1 MVLGGLLS
9 SAVGKATDAVG
20 LTPDALEL
28 QTFKTVLPDE
38 VAQWMQNERRSLGI
52 KPILPGTSSFFIF
65 MIVSGI
71 ISAAVFSKLYGV
83 VMGFINLMWGGFTG
97 KLKTKTGVFLFSI
110 FVGFAISYG
119 IYIWYVRPYLEKKEV
134 PTAIL
139 IAKSIST
146 LESFTNAASETSLLN
161 LQTISVKQSAYIGPS
176 EVEGEFDTTV
186 GIQSAVTAGI
196 RVFILQIDYL
206 DTPKTDA
213 LFDAPLVP
221 TLLYRNADGK
231 LISKNGAN
239 IGKVAESLA
248 AHAFNGATVT
258 GTQPLIVYLHF
269 VRAPSPLREPEKYIK
284 YLSTV
289 AMQLKPLSTYLL
301 GGAAEGKFQRQ
312 ENELTLLQSPI
323 SQFQSKMILFCNADT
338 SIFRNTAALGMKAI
352 AQTEDLDYMV
362 NVRVYLDSSSDS
374 LGVTSVPTNAL
385 TPVAVVVPFSRLTA
399 MSEKEQDT
407 FAMKGKM
414 RFVFALP
421 SQDKNPS
428 VSEIKAGLD
437 HCSVNSIALNLF
449 GEPVPDL
456 KTKMKLWGSEP
467 FLKAKAPNYQSSI
480 VQPNY

>member
-1 MVLGGLLS
+1 MGLGDFVS
-9 SAVGKATDAVG
+9 SALGKATDAVG
-20 LTPDALEL
+20 LTPEAIEL
-28 QTFKTVLPDE
+28 QTFKTVLPHE
-38 VAQWMQNERRSLGI
+38 VATWVQNERRSLNI
-52 KPILPGTSSFFIF
+52 DPILPGTSSFFIF
-65 MIVSGI
+65 MAVAGI
-71 ISAAVFSKLYGV
+71 ISTAIISKLYGV
-83 VMGFINLMWGGFTG
+83 VMGIINLIWGGFTG
-97 KLKTKTGVFLFSI
+97 NLKSKTAVFFFSI

-119 IYIWYVRPYLEKKEV
+119 IYIWYVRPYLEKKGV
-134 PTAIL
+134 SSAAL

-146 LESFTNAASETSLLN
+146 LESFANPGSETSLLN
-161 LQTISVKQSAYIGPS
+161 LQTISVKQTAYVGPS
-176 EVEGEFDTTV
+176 EVEGEFDTSL
-186 GIQSAVTAGI
+186 GIQSAITAGI

-206 DTPKTDA
+206 DTAKTDT

-221 TLLYRNADGK
+221 TLLYRNADGI

-248 AHAFNGATVT
+248 AYAFNGATVT

-269 VRAPSPLREPEKYIK
+269 VRAPNALREPEKYIK

-289 AMQLKPLSTYLL
+289 AAQLKPLSSYLI
-301 GGAAEGKFQRQ
+301 GSASGGKFQRQ

-338 SIFRNTAALGMKAI
+338 SIFRNTGALGMQGI
-352 AQTEDLDYMV
+352 AQANDLDYMV

-385 TPVAVVVPFSRLTA
+385 TPLAVVVPFSRLIA
-399 MSEKEQDT
+399 MTEKEQDA
-407 FAMKGKM
+407 FAVKGKM

-428 VSEIKAGLD
+428 VSEIKSALEF
-437 HCSVNSIALNLF
+437 CNVNSIALNLF
-449 GEPVPDL
+449 GEPIPAL
-456 KTKMKLWGSEP
+456 KEKMKLWGNEP
-467 FLKAKAPNYQSSI
+467 FLKVKAPNYQTPI